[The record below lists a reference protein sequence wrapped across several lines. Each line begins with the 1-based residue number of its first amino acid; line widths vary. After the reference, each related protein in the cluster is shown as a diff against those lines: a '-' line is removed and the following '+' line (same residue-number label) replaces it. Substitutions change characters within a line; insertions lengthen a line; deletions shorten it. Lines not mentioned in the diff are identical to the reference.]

1 MKLKLEKME
10 EVKVILVNENDNE
23 TGLMGKT
30 EAHEKGV
37 LHRAVSVFVINT
49 DGDWL
54 LQRRAFGK
62 YHSAGLWTN
71 ACCSHP
77 LPGESTMDAAK
88 RRLSEE
94 MGMDCELIPLFNF
107 TYREILENGLIE
119 HELDYV
125 FLGISNRVPV
135 INDSEVA
142 EYKYFNFNELKN
154 DIQNNPENYTV
165 WFRKIY
171 EMVNQQIIKLKN

>member
-1 MKLKLEKME
+1 ME
-10 EVKVILVNENDNE
+10 EIKVILVDENDTE
-23 TGLMGKT
+23 TGLMSKT
-30 EAHEKGV
+30 EAHEKGL
-37 LHRAVSVFVINT
+37 LHRAVSVFITNS

-54 LQRRAFGK
+54 LQRRALNK

-71 ACCSHP
+71 TCCSHP
-77 LPGESTMDAAK
+77 LPGETNEDAVK
-88 RRLSEE
+88 RRLIEE
-94 MGMDCELIPLFNF
+94 MGLECELNQLFRF

-125 FLGISNRVPV
+125 FLGISNLLPV

-142 EYKYFNFNELKN
+142 EYKYFNYQELKN
-154 DIQNNPENYTV
+154 DINKNPENYTV

-171 EMVNQQIIKLKN
+171 NEVNQYINKL